1 MSISI
6 FVKRLKNA
14 QKLNFIYKLMVKFAI
29 CFRSLQIH
37 QKSCI
42 SCIKKTENADIE
54 RQDKRSIILTWLF
67 VIPEFLVLNLH
78 VLLPK
83 FCSKS

>member
-29 CFRSLQIH
+29 CFRILQIH

-54 RQDKRSIILTWLF
+54 RQDKRSCLLFQDFVLTLF
-67 VIPEFLVLNLH
+67 LTFEPPRLIT
-78 VLLPK
+78 
-83 FCSKS
+83 